1 VNRKAPSR
9 YSSRNCRQFRLFG
22 AVLGQLIEQDHIEQQ
37 FEHLDA
43 LVVSDEAEVAK
54 AIHEEPTRD
63 RVVPI
68 ISMKASCV
76 IGGM

>member
-1 VNRKAPSR
+1 L
-9 YSSRNCRQFRLFG
+9 SSDLSTWN
-22 AVLGQLIEQDHIEQQ
+22 AV
-37 FEHLDA
+37 
-43 LVVSDEAEVAK
+43 VVSDEAEVAK
-54 AIHEEPTRD
+54 EIHEELTRD

>member
-1 VNRKAPSR
+1 
-9 YSSRNCRQFRLFG
+9 
-22 AVLGQLIEQDHIEQQ
+22 LIEQDHIEQQ